1 MQHAAGVAQA
11 GDGGTVEQMGVDARH
26 LRRHVGTQAE
36 HAARQLV
43 DQFKGAQVGILASAG
58 HQRFQILEQRRHHQ
72 FISVQTEII
81 QHEAAQLF
89 DLARFRRQNIGN
101 IFGQKPIRH
110 EGARYGRKLKNAS
123 CEAAAG
129 APGKRPNLIFY
140 AKTRAFRDKF
150 SE

>member
-11 GDGGTVEQMGVDARH
+11 GDGGTVEQVGVDARH
-26 LRRHVGTQAE
+26 LRRHVGAQAE

-43 DQFKGAQVGILASAG
+43 DQFERAQVGILASAS
-58 HQRFQILEQRRHHQ
+58 HQRFQILEQRRHDQ

-110 EGARYGRKLKNAS
+110 EGARYGRKLKKCIMRGSGGRARQ
-123 CEAAAG
+123 EAEPDILRENTG
-129 APGKRPNLIFY
+129 L
-140 AKTRAFRDKF
+140 
-150 SE
+150 